1 MSEQNN
7 CVVAIRDLVLGV
19 KDDESTGDTFRFQ
32 IEYGSFD
39 INTGDFVLIKGRNGS
54 GKSTFLR
61 LFHLQGIHYFKVVS
75 GNAYFYGE
83 GFPNESIHKYS
94 IKELTHLN
102 CAVSF
107 IGQEER
113 FLSSDSAY
121 SYIYNT
127 CKIAL
132 DYNKS
137 VSALEKRK
145 KLMEVDALIYEYY
158 EKYLASSFQCKKYKT
173 FKNKNVRA
181 WSGGQQKMINV
192 LAGIIKAKI
201 CSLKLVIMDE
211 PLNNLDGRNK
221 DILNKLIGELRKSD
235 VAVLAITHCQIF
247 DGVNKV
253 LNITEDEDGVHRA
266 KLTDCCEPAHSEC
279 LECYN

>member
-1 MSEQNN
+1 MSEQNKTVI
-7 CVVAIRDLVLGV
+7 CVRDLVLGV
-19 KDDESTGDTFRFQ
+19 KDDEHTGETFRFL

-39 INTGDFVLIKGRNGS
+39 IELGDFVLIKGRNGC

-61 LFHLQGIHYFKVVS
+61 LFHLQGQSYFKVVG
-75 GNAYFYGE
+75 GNIYFRAP
-83 GFPNESIHKYS
+83 GFPDASIQHYS
-94 IKELTHLN
+94 VGELTHLN
-102 CAVSF
+102 CAISY

-121 SYIYNT
+121 SYIYNA

-132 DYNKS
+132 DYDRTMT
-137 VSALEKRK
+137 AAQKRQ
-145 KLMEVDALIYEYY
+145 KLSEVDGVIRDYY
-158 EKYLASSFQCKKYKT
+158 EKYLASSFLCKNYKT

-192 LAGIIKAKI
+192 LAGIIKAKV
-201 CSLKLVIMDE
+201 CGLRLVVMDE

-221 DILNKLIGELRKSD
+221 DILNKLIADLRRGD
-235 VAVLAITHCQIF
+235 VAIMAITHCQIF

-253 LNITEDEDGVHRA
+253 LNLVEGDDGIRRA
-266 KLTDCCEPAHSEC
+266 TLYTHGEPAHTEC
-279 LECYN
+279 LESFN

>member
-1 MSEQNN
+1 MSNQHEA
-7 CVVAIRDLVLGV
+7 VVSVRDLVLGI
-19 KDDESTGDTFRFQ
+19 KDEEAASNDFRFR

-39 INTGDFVLIKGRNGS
+39 IDRGDFVLIKGRNGC

-61 LFHLQGIHYFKVVS
+61 LFHLQGNHYFQVIN
-75 GNAYFYGE
+75 GGIHFHAP
-83 GFPNESIHKYS
+83 GFPETSIHHYS
-94 IKELTHLN
+94 REALTHLN

-121 SYIYNT
+121 SYIYNA

-132 DYNKS
+132 EYDR
-137 VSALEKRK
+137 VMTPAQK
-145 KLMEVDALIYEYY
+145 KAHLREVDHVIGAYY
-158 EKYLASSFQCKKYKT
+158 EQYLASSFLCKNYRT

-181 WSGGQQKMINV
+181 WSGGQQKMIHV
-192 LAGIIKAKI
+192 LAGIIKAKV
-201 CSLKLVIMDE
+201 CGLRLLIMDE

-221 DILNKLIGELRKSD
+221 DILNKLITDLRHSN
-235 VAVLAITHCQIF
+235 VAVIAITHCQIF

-253 LNITEDEDGVHRA
+253 LYLSEDADGVRRA
-266 KLTDCCEPAHSEC
+266 ALSVRSEPPHAEC
-279 LECYN
+279 LENFN

>member
-7 CVVAIRDLVLGV
+7 CVVSIRDLVLGV
-19 KDDESTGDTFRFQ
+19 KDDESTQNEFRFK

-39 INTGDFVLIKGRNGS
+39 INADDFVLIKGRNGS

-61 LFHLQGIHYFKVVS
+61 LFHLQGANYFEFLN
-75 GNAYFYGE
+75 GGAYFYGE
-83 GFPNESIHKYS
+83 GCPNTSIQNYS
-94 IKELTHLN
+94 IDEKSHLN
-102 CAVSF
+102 RVVSF
-107 IGQEER
+107 IEQEDR

-121 SYIYNT
+121 SYIYNL

-132 DYNKS
+132 NDNKS
-137 VSALEKRK
+137 LSLSQKRER
-145 KLMEVDALIYEYY
+145 LREVDSVIFEYY
-158 EKYLASSFQCKKYKT
+158 EKYLAKSFQCKSYKT

-181 WSGGQQKMINV
+181 WSGGQKKMINV

-201 CSLKLVIMDE
+201 CSLKLLIMDE

-221 DILNKLIGELRKSD
+221 DILNKLIGELRNAG
-235 VAVLAITHCQIF
+235 VAILAITHCQIF

-253 LNITEDEDGVHRA
+253 LNITEDGDGVHRA
-266 KLTDCCEPAHSEC
+266 TLINQCEPAHSEC